1 MKFLVIEQDAD
12 VLMISHDK
20 QEGGTLGM
28 LQTLVEGL
36 VQYVPADRDFL
47 GFDADVWVNEEGLF
61 REDFCMNVLASV
73 IVGTTIVGPAVIALS
88 DSNGE
93 TLGLTDEQIDT
104 LSGRMV
110 IRRGKDDSGYNV
122 EQLSELRAIS
132 RMPQEGDR

>member
-1 MKFLVIEQDAD
+1 MNFLVIEQNSDTI
-12 VLMISHDK
+12 LISHDEDEK
-20 QEGGTLGM
+20 GGTLDL

-104 LSGRMV
+104 LGGRMV

-122 EQLSELRAIS
+122 EQLSELRA
-132 RMPQEGDR
+132 EKEEEE